1 MITVTSTHI
10 IRRMIKSSNNSG
22 DVTIG
27 TGNALLLG
35 SAIDGTVD
43 EIYLCVRPFSSN
55 ADITGGITWR
65 ELS

>member
-1 MITVTSTHI
+1 
-10 IRRMIKSSNNSG
+10 MIKSSNNSG